1 MIFWKRKLKS
11 IFSSKIVC
19 DMIPASSMP
28 IFLIAKDKNL
38 RLIWVLSSA
47 TAISNRRWTKNLKMI
62 HLLWWTWVS
71 IMMMSSIK
79 TVRIVIYSTSHAE
92 FYKIGIDLNS
102 VFFTIIFLRT
112 WSNFFLLIW
121 KYCWRSMC
129 TVQVFIPKAGLP
141 LMIMIG
147 YLRASIVRW
156 YFHFRT
162 PL

>member
-1 MIFWKRKLKS
+1 MYQNVLLNRVHWMIFWKRKLKS

-62 HLLWWTWVS
+62 HLLWTWVS

-79 TVRIVIYSTSHAE
+79 TVRIAIYSRACWIE
-92 FYKIGIDLNS
+92 KIRVDLIS
-102 VFFTIIFLRT
+102 VFPLLYWRT
-112 WSNFFLLIW
+112 WSKLIW
-121 KYCWRSMC
+121 KY
-129 TVQVFIPKAGLP
+129 
-141 LMIMIG
+141 
-147 YLRASIVRW
+147 Y
-156 YFHFRT
+156 
-162 PL
+162 